1 MRYSVMVTLR
11 DHHQKRYFGCNCI
24 PATVTGHENQL
35 PILRLTTSNDSYLCM
50 FPQKAMPI
58 PGMLP
63 IWKYNHRARWGQVA
77 IPLGLIAT
85 PADAAERPTLKPPGK
100 SGISGI
106 HSRYQKR
113 GLINLMRK

>member
-1 MRYSVMVTLR
+1 MVTLR

-35 PILRLTTSNDSYLCM
+35 PILRLMTSNDSYLCM
-50 FPQKAMPI
+50 FPQKAMRI
-58 PGMLP
+58 PGTLP

-77 IPLGLIAT
+77 IPLLHEVVIAT
-85 PADAAERPTLKPPGK
+85 PADTAERPTLNPQGK